1 MKKITIL
8 AIAIIFSL
16 TTNSYAQNSNIEYG
30 IKAGANYSK
39 FTPDLLVDGLDFAQY
54 KRKPGFYLGG
64 FLNVDISEKL
74 QFQPELLFALQGT
87 GVLIEDIE
95 LISSGGSTTVS
106 DFESNINESTL
117 AVPLVFRYFF
127 TESFFMEGGPQLG
140 FIIDRNEKIKKDPFE
155 QYGNSSEVAE
165 YDFDNFDLGLT
176 VGTGYNLSED
186 LIINGR
192 FFFGLIERDNNIKS
206 SVFNLGLEYKL

>member
-1 MKKITIL
+1 MRKISIL

-30 IKAGANYSK
+30 IKAGANHSK
-39 FTPDLLVDGLDFAQY
+39 FTPDFEVDGRDVLQY
-54 KRKPGFYLGG
+54 QRKVGFYLGG
-64 FLNVDISEKL
+64 FFNVGISEKL

-95 LISSGGSTTVS
+95 LNVWGESPTLA

-127 TESFFMEGGPQLG
+127 TEMFFMDGGPQLG
-140 FIIDRNEKIKKDPFE
+140 IIINRNEKIKKVAFE
-155 QYGNSSEVAE
+155 QPGEPDEMEFDY
-165 YDFDNFDLGLT
+165 DNFDLGIT
-176 VGTGYNLSED
+176 VGIGYKLSED

-192 FFFGLIERDNNIKS
+192 FFFGLIERDNSIKS